1 MRANVKRFIM
11 KQQDLVA
18 ILRKAKDRTR
28 VMPIQMDESSSS
40 DHCNIEWCNCIST
53 PNKKSIECKMLVAG
67 PGVAFIIYTGASMN
81 MLPVKYAKYSTEPYS
96 GMLKMCNEVEDN
108 PTGTCRM
115 KVTNLSKQ

>member
-1 MRANVKRFIM
+1 M

-18 ILRKAKDRTR
+18 ILREAEDSTI
-28 VMPIQMDESSSS
+28 VTPIQMDESSSS
-40 DHCNIEWCNCIST
+40 DHCNREWCSCIST
-53 PNKKSIECKMLVAG
+53 RNKKSIECKMLVAG
-67 PGVAFIIYTGASMN
+67 PGVAFIIDTGTSMN

-96 GMLKMCNEVEDN
+96 GMLKIWNEVDDN